1 MTNMNAQPSMNEH
14 TNAFA
19 QEVSTFLASRKGKFT
34 YTVDLSGTHPTG
46 FGADEPT
53 TYTRAQVREAV
64 IRFMQQPE
72 YADRKDTGEPVSE
85 DNGDKYLA
93 KQLNATSSHGKV
105 SVRIFVRAMKNVRSR
120 VRVENR
126 TNRMA
131 TVMATGTEWVAEGVV
146 DKDGNT
152 RTFPSKR
159 KAVSAWCRH
168 TFGPEWHTTDKAGR
182 KAQGAEAVSQ
192 PRAPA
197 VESTP
202 APAPVSTSTPSA
214 SVNAKQ
220 AKDMA
225 KAMGASA
232 DDCKTKAK
240 AVAFLATKGITL

>member
-1 MTNMNAQPSMNEH
+1 MEHMNTNPSMNEQ

-19 QEVSTFLASRKGKFT
+19 QEVSTFLASRRAKFT

-72 YADRKDTGEPVSE
+72 YADRKDTGDAVT
-85 DNGDKYLA
+85 DANGDKYLA
-93 KQLNATSSHGKV
+93 RQLDATSSHGKV
-105 SVRIFVRAMKNVRSR
+105 IVRIFVRAMKNVRSR

-126 TNRMA
+126 ANRMA
-131 TVMATGTEWVAEGVV
+131 TVMNAGTEWVAEGVV
-146 DKDGNT
+146 DKDGNI

-168 TFGPEWHTTDKAGR
+168 TFGADWHAVDKAAR

-197 VESTP
+197 VES

-225 KAMGASA
+225 KAMGGSA